1 MLSQS
6 SPIPDED
13 SNKLL
18 SPSFYNINTGPG
30 PTCASTSTPIL
41 SRQLQGTSRSRRS
54 SASTTCGI
62 TPPDS
67 PQKSVSSVSKKKRQK
82 SPDDPASAKR
92 NAEFHT
98 MFRSIPEDDL
108 LMDDY
113 GCALQKEIL
122 VQGRMYVSKRHIC
135 FNANIF
141 GWVTNLVIDFADIID
156 IEKRTT
162 AIFIPNAI
170 QISTHQTKY
179 FFGSFLSRDQAFD
192 QLKALWQEVRKR
204 SQSTDSG
211 DSTTTKV
218 DDEYDDGLLTDDT
231 LSTLSGGYSMD
242 GDALPPP
249 PTLVSPLD
257 KPSDICHRPYDRQKS
272 LATITAATTHR
283 PHPSLDRRR
292 TASESQLSARKNVQ
306 QNQRSDTTV
315 CSCDTNGGHYTHT
328 VMDQMYSSSIET
340 IYGILANRA
349 FLQKFL
355 SETEKNTDV
364 QVGPWEKGDGGVS
377 GHFSRDISY
386 IKSLNNSIGPR
397 STKCLLKEQVKHL
410 DLENSVTQVIT
421 TQTPDV
427 PSGGSFVVK
436 TRLCIMWAG
445 QGKVRVLVTVLVEFT
460 KSSWLKSTIEKATI
474 DGQTNYYKSLDIAI
488 RGYLQPTPPSA
499 PPLSTKQQ
507 RRQRRQQRNQETD
520 HRGSSSG
527 QTTKDTKSTTWL
539 DTVIQMLQ
547 QYQLPSMQHLTVLCM
562 FLLVFINL
570 FIASKMGHVT
580 QQLENDVVANC
591 KTPDA
596 FNNNQQYQQR
606 FLELERMIRQAG
618 NSIDQVSKAV
628 EEQQRIMVQ
637 RNWPSI

>member
-13 SNKLL
+13 GNNKLL
-18 SPSFYNINTGPG
+18 SPSFYNINTGGPG

-41 SRQLQGTSRSRRS
+41 SRQLQGGSRSRRS
-54 SASTTCGI
+54 SASTTC
-62 TPPDS
+62 
-67 PQKSVSSVSKKKRQK
+67 
-82 SPDDPASAKR
+82 DDPASAKR
-92 NAEFHT
+92 NAEFHS

-170 QISTHQTKY
+170 QISTHQSKY

-192 QLKALWQEVRKR
+192 QLKALWQEVQKR

-218 DDEYDDGLLTDDT
+218 DDEYEDGLLTDDT

-242 GDALPPP
+242 GDTLPPPP

-257 KPSDICHRPYDRQKS
+257 KPPSSDLSHRPYDRQKS
-272 LATITAATTHR
+272 LATITTGTTNR

-364 QVGPWEKGDGGVS
+364 QVGPWEKGDGGMS
-377 GHFSRDISY
+377 GHFTRDISY
-386 IKSLNNSIGPR
+386 IKPLNNSIGPR

-445 QGKVRVLVTVLVEFT
+445 QGKVRVLVTVLVDFT

-474 DGQTNYYKSLDIAI
+474 DGQTSYYKSLDVAI
-488 RGYLQPTPPSA
+488 RGYLQPTPPPSA

-507 RRQRRQQRNQETD
+507 RRQRRQQQQQQQQQQRSKEND
-520 HRGSSSG
+520 HRGASSSSG
-527 QTTKDTKSTTWL
+527 QASKAAKSTAWL
-539 DTVIQMLQ
+539 DNVIQMLQ

-580 QQLENDVVANC
+580 QRLENDIVASC
-591 KTPDA
+591 QSSSADA

-637 RNWPSI
+637 RNWPSF